1 MATTNNTKLVDYYLF
16 FQINPQADHE
26 TIHRVYRFLAARFHP
41 DNQDTGNPE
50 MFELLQNG
58 YEILSNPARRAE
70 YDAFRERDEQSLKLV
85 PLSTSIDFMDSLDG
99 ELNRRLAVLAVL
111 YIKRRSTPHL
121 PEVTLLEIETRLGF
135 PRDYLDFTMWYLL
148 KKGYITRGDNMS
160 STLTAEGVDFIETQ
174 RTNIPVLNKL
184 LTSGEGTPT
193 VVHPTGNSRV
203 HTPPPPSP
211 HNETTRVHAGD
222 PQLVERRVNKRDRRV
237 NSKDRRLGA

>member
-1 MATTNNTKLVDYYLF
+1 MATANNTKLVDYYLF
-16 FQINPQADHE
+16 FQISPQSDHE

-58 YEILSNPARRAE
+58 YEILSNPTRRAE

-111 YIKRRSTPHL
+111 YMKRRSTPHL
-121 PEVTLLEIETRLGF
+121 PEVTLADIETRLGF

-148 KKGYITRGDNMS
+148 KKGYITRGDNMN

-174 RTNIPVLNKL
+174 RANIPVLNKL
-184 LTSGEGTPT
+184 LTSGEGAPT
-193 VVHPTGNSRV
+193 VVHPAGNGR
-203 HTPPPPSP
+203 P
-211 HNETTRVHAGD
+211 HRAANEPTRVNAD
-222 PQLVERRVNKRDRRV
+222 NPQLVERRVNKKDRRV
-237 NSKDRRLGA
+237 NTKDRRLDH